1 MTNLRNLRSLRE
13 NFVESFP
20 ADYADILRAVNGVG
34 NDKGDVVKFGRSDSG
49 WFLGYSVELR
59 IFVL

>member
-1 MTNLRNLRSLRE
+1 MADLRNLRSLRE

-34 NDKGDVVKFGRSDSG
+34 K
-49 WFLGYSVELR
+49 E
-59 IFVL
+59 

>member
-34 NDKGDVVKFGRSDSG
+34 K
-49 WFLGYSVELR
+49 E
-59 IFVL
+59 